1 MKQTPAQRA
10 RAPDE
15 ILRSRKT
22 EKPLEVDFEWYVIIV
37 ILFENLKKFHS
48 LFART
53 RLYETPTHEYR
64 YLEHQILPPISRLC
78 SVIAGTSQ
86 GNLAQAMGLNASKYV

>member
-48 LFART
+48 LFVDYMKHQRT
-53 RLYETPTHEYR
+53 NTGTWNIKYFHPSQDCVASSR
-64 YLEHQILPPISRLC
+64 EHHKEIWHKRWD
-78 SVIAGTSQ
+78 
-86 GNLAQAMGLNASKYV
+86 